1 MNQFKR
7 IQLLLNDEQFNK
19 LHTTHVMVFGMGG
32 VGSFVCE
39 ALIRSGIGQISLV
52 DHDDV
57 EITNLNRQLI
67 ATHQTL
73 GTKKVES
80 MKERLLSINPEAK
93 INIYPI
99 FYNEDSNISL
109 DGVDYVVDAIDSVP
123 SKISLMAQCEKA
135 GVPMIMAC
143 GTGNKMNPLDL
154 RVSQLYKT
162 DMDPLAKKLRTL
174 AKARGLK
181 SVKVVYSIEA
191 PQVTLQEKGTYEKVI
206 IGSMVF
212 VPGSAGLLIA
222 SEVIK
227 DVLKMV

>member
-1 MNQFKR
+1 MNQFER
-7 IQLLLNDEQFNK
+7 ISLLLTDEQLDR
-19 LHTTHVMVFGMGG
+19 LHNAHVMVFGMGG

-57 EITNLNRQLI
+57 DLTNINRQLI

-73 GTKKVES
+73 GTKKVDA
-80 MKERLLSINPEAK
+80 MKERLLSINPEAT
-93 INIYPI
+93 INTYPI
-99 FYNEDSNISL
+99 FYKEDREISL
-109 DGVDYVVDAIDSVP
+109 EGVDFVVDAIDSVP
-123 SKISLMAQCEKA
+123 SKITLMAQCEKA
-135 GVPMIMAC
+135 GLPMIMAC

-162 DMDPLAKKLRTL
+162 EMDPLAKKLRTL

-181 SVKVVYSIEA
+181 SVKVVYSIES
-191 PQVTLQEKGTYEKVI
+191 PQMTLQEKGTHEKVI

-222 SEVIK
+222 SEVVK
-227 DVLKMV
+227 ELLKMV

>member
-1 MNQFKR
+1 MNQFTR
-7 IQLLLNDEQFNK
+7 IQLLLSDEQFTK
-19 LHTTHVMVFGMGG
+19 LHDAHVMVFGMGG

-39 ALIRSGIGQISLV
+39 ALVRSGIGEISLV

-57 EITNLNRQLI
+57 ELTNLNRQLI

-73 GTKKVES
+73 GQKKVEV
-80 MKERLLSINPEAK
+80 MKERLLSINPEL
-93 INIYPI
+93 IVHTYPI
-99 FYNEDSNISL
+99 FYGEDSMISL
-109 DGVDYVVDAIDSVP
+109 VGVDYVVDAIDSVP
-123 SKISLMAQCEKA
+123 SKITLMEQCEKA
-135 GVPMIMAC
+135 TVPLIMAC
-143 GTGNKMNPLDL
+143 GTGNKMNPMDL
-154 RVSQLYKT
+154 RVAQLYKT

-174 AKARGLK
+174 AKAKGLK
-181 SVKVVYSIEA
+181 SVKVVYSIES
-191 PQVTLQEKGTYEKVI
+191 PQATRQEKGTHEKVI